1 MPNMDAGADGV
12 NKAIRKYRD
21 SKASDKTH
29 FFKSLP
35 IEYFGPVLNNSVCIL
50 GNSSSGIRESAFLG
64 TPCVNVGTR
73 QAGRHRGNNVI
84 DVDYDGSQIADAVL
98 QHVRHG
104 RYCPDPIYGDGRSAE
119 RMLAVLKSYDPTLQK
134 RITY

>member
-1 MPNMDAGADGV
+1 M
-12 NKAIRKYRD
+12 
-21 SKASDKTH
+21 
-29 FFKSLP
+29 
-35 IEYFGPVLNNSVCIL
+35 
-50 GNSSSGIRESAFLG
+50 GNSSSGFESLFFG

-73 QAGRHRGNNVI
+73 QAGGHRGKNVI